1 MAKTKKAHLGELQ
14 NYFKNFKLDSEL
26 KLSKNGQLKFHW
38 ANWDKTCLLQK
49 SFSESDKSKLDLMNE
64 ALELLKS
71 YPVWYQ
77 RNLVTVKSN
86 LYELYSSYMDPRLK
100 MTWHDL
106 QKDTHVSLHH
116 ESGPY
121 ISLTSMRWMDKETYE
136 LFIYKKL
143 LTSYHPMREFRV
155 SSLIKATGEIDH
167 SPLSKI
173 DLKITQFS
181 KKGMIVAISGHHFEK
196 VKNCSDIKVEIN
208 LDAFSKLK
216 NRNEIDKF
224 NANKISNGQYINIKG
239 HSIRQFGN
247 LDNANSSNGSEYF
260 FFIPYSELEIVGSNK
275 GAHQLFGHFVEML
288 ENFFTDELDFKSEE
302 ATIAA

>member
-1 MAKTKKAHLGELQ
+1 MAKTKKAHFGELQ

-38 ANWDKTCLLQK
+38 ANWDRTCLLQK
-49 SFSESDKSKLDLMNE
+49 SMSSTGCSKMEAMDE

-71 YPVWYQ
+71 SPIWYQ

-86 LYELYSSYMDPRLK
+86 LYELYSSYLDPRLK
-100 MTWHDL
+100 VTWHEL
-106 QKDTHVSLHH
+106 QNDTHVSLHH

-121 ISLTSMRWMDKETYE
+121 ISLTSMRWMEKETYE

-143 LTSYHPMREFRV
+143 ITGYHPMREFRV
-155 SSLIKATGEIDH
+155 SSLIELTGDIDH
-167 SPLSKI
+167 SPLSRI
-173 DLKITQFS
+173 DLKITQFT
-181 KKGMIVAISGHHFEK
+181 KKGMIIAINGHNFDK
-196 VKNCSDIKVEIN
+196 VKNCNDIKVELN

-216 NRNEIDKF
+216 NRSEVGKF
-224 NANKISNGQYINIKG
+224 DASKNKEGQYLNIKG

-247 LDNANSSNGSEYF
+247 LDNANSSNGSEYY
-260 FFIPYSELEIVGSNK
+260 FFIPYSELEVIGSVDNS
-275 GAHQLFGHFVEML
+275 HQLFGHFVEML
-288 ENFFTDELDFKSEE
+288 EGFFIEELDFNKEE